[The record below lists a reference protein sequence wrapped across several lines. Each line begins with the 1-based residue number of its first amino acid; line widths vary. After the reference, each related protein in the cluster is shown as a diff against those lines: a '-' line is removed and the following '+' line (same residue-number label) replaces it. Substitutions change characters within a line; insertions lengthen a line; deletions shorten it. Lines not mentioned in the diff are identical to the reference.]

1 MPAATMNEVLAL
13 LDAHYEAFF
22 KAKPFADQTCHP
34 VPCDTRA
41 WSQIL
46 VSLLTGIEGRKREK
60 GTDLVDG
67 SDVKAANCWSAIDT
81 PRFNGVI
88 PAGRLSKTSRKEE
101 NVSALDATPFIFFVL
116 WDDNTEAHAR
126 VRIWAVRPGS
136 DRVFRQVC
144 QTWYMQRKTGET
156 KSTNF
161 QLHPPRFRDD
171 NVFRNMCG
179 NLDYPLLFCA
189 IREEAGFKCIHYDP
203 ETLQSGT
210 CKRPSRGKR
219 EM

>member
-1 MPAATMNEVLAL
+1 MPAGTINEILAL

-46 VSLLTGIEGRKREK
+46 ISLVTGINGRKRAK

-88 PAGRLSKTSRKEE
+88 PAGRLSETSRKVED
-101 NVSALDATPFIFFVL
+101 VSALDSTPFIFFVL
-116 WDDNTEAHAR
+116 WDDDTDAHPR
-126 VRIWAVRPGS
+126 CRIWAVRPS
-136 DRVFRQVC
+136 RDRPFRQIC
-144 QTWYMQRKTGET
+144 QKWYAQRLSREIT
-156 KSTNF
+156 STNF

-171 NVFRNMCG
+171 NVFRNLCG
-179 NLDYPLLFCA
+179 NLTYPLLFCA
-189 IREEAGFKCIHYDP
+189 IRKENGFECIHHEPDVL
-203 ETLQSGT
+203 TN
-210 CKRPSRGKR
+210 GKCR
-219 EM
+219 LIR